1 MFLHTAN
8 FYREKPF
15 LRKTLHTEAFTHNKL
30 LQRSFETDKFL
41 HTESFYT
48 QQTFTEKLLNRQVF
62 AHRSFYTQQAF
73 TQRRPDTEKL

>member
-15 LRKTLHTEAFTHNKL
+15 LRKVLHTEVFTHSKL

-48 QQTFTEKLLNRQVF
+48 QQTFTN
-62 AHRSFYTQQAF
+62 SF
-73 TQRRPDTEKL
+73 